1 MPIDRRSTFATEA
14 APLDRRRMPDLPG
27 HVAVVGNALPRR
39 CGLATFTS
47 DTVAALRQRFPE
59 MTVDHYAM
67 DDGSGVTYPAG
78 VRTIAA
84 ADVAAYREA
93 AGIIEASGAQAIWL
107 QHEFGIF
114 GGDAGAHILT
124 LAERSTLP
132 LIVTLHTVLAQPSP
146 AERHVMDRLVRRAS
160 RLIVMAESARA
171 TLRETYGVA
180 DDRISVI
187 PHGVPDRAYVDPA
200 SVKSRFGL
208 DGRKVVMTFGLLG
221 PDKGIADVIE
231 AMPAIVA
238 AEPRALYV
246 VIGATH
252 PNLVRE
258 QGEAHRESLQ
268 RLAAERGVAD
278 HVRFVDT
285 FLDQEDLLDWLE
297 VADVYATPYLNLAQ
311 ITSGT
316 LSYAVALGKPVVATP
331 YRHAMEI
338 LADDRG
344 VLVPPRDPAAQAAAI
359 GRLLADDA
367 ARAAMAARAYACGRT
382 MLWPR
387 IAERAMALAGEAM
400 AAARRQIPA
409 AAAGAALAPDFG
421 ALRRMTD
428 DTGLLQHGIYSVP
441 DRDHGYCVDDNAR
454 ALILVCRAATAGQG
468 DADEIAR
475 LSSTYAAFVQ
485 HAWNPDRGRFRNF
498 MGFDR
503 QWCEAEGSE
512 DSNGRTLWALGTA
525 AAQGHDRAT
534 RDWAIHL
541 FDHAIG
547 LAAALGSPRAHAFA
561 GLGAAE
567 VLSAHPGHARARET
581 LAATGDLLHRLL
593 VATRRPAWA
602 WFEAVLAYDNARLP
616 EALIRA
622 GQLLD
627 RPEFT
632 ACGLETL
639 AWIREQ
645 QTNAKGAFRPVGTD
659 SFGREYEAPLPF
671 DQQPLEAQATIDAC
685 LAAHAAT
692 GDATWVEGARQAYG
706 WFVGEN
712 DLGLSLVE
720 RSGGGCHDGLMPH
733 GVNRNQGAE
742 SILALQLANVAISAL
757 SFGDSAATTA
767 RDAA

>member
-1 MPIDRRSTFATEA
+1 MPIDRRSTSAIETVPFE
-14 APLDRRRMPDLPG
+14 RLPA
-27 HVAVVGNALPRR
+27 HIAVVGNAQPRR

-47 DTVAALRQRFPE
+47 DTVDALRARFPE
-59 MTVDHYAM
+59 MIVDHYAM
-67 DDGSGVTYPAG
+67 DDGTGVAYPADI
-78 VRTIAA
+78 RTIDAR
-84 ADVAAYREA
+84 DVAAYREA

-124 LAERSTLP
+124 LVERSTLP
-132 LIVTLHTVLAQPSP
+132 LIVTLHTVLAEPSG
-146 AERHVMDRLVRRAS
+146 AERQVMERLVRRAG
-160 RLIVMAESARA
+160 RFIVMAESARA

-187 PHGVPDRAYVDPA
+187 PHGVPDRVYVDPA
-200 SVKSRFGL
+200 SVKARVGL
-208 DGRKVVMTFGLLG
+208 EGRKVVMTFGLLG
-221 PDKGIADVIE
+221 PDKGIADVIK

-238 AEPRALYV
+238 AEPTALYV

-258 QGEAHRESLQ
+258 QGEAHRESLKA
-268 RLAAERGVAD
+268 LARELGVAD

-285 FLDQEDLLDWLE
+285 FLEQEELLDWLE

-316 LSYAVALGKPVVATP
+316 LSYAVSLGKPVVSTP
-331 YRHAMEI
+331 YRHAVEI
-338 LADDRG
+338 LADGRG

-359 GRLLADDA
+359 GRLLSDDGE
-367 ARAAMAARAYACGRT
+367 RAAMAARAYACGRT
-382 MLWPR
+382 MLWPTV
-387 IAERAMALAGEAM
+387 AERAMALAGEAM
-400 AAARRQIPA
+400 AVARRERSA
-409 AAAGAALAPDFG
+409 AIAPRAPLAPDFG

-428 DTGLLQHGIYSVP
+428 DTGMLQHGIFSVP

-454 ALILVCRAATAGQG
+454 ALILVCRAATAGIVSR
-468 DADEIAR
+468 DEIDR
-475 LSSTYAAFVQ
+475 LAGTYAAFIQ
-485 HAWNPDRGRFRNF
+485 HAWNPDVRLFRNF

-503 QWCEAEGSE
+503 QWCEAQGSE

-525 AAQGHDRAT
+525 AAQGPDRAT

-547 LAAALGSPRAHAFA
+547 LADDLGSPRARAFA
-561 GLGAAE
+561 ALGAAE
-567 VLSAHPGHARARET
+567 VLSAHPGHAAARAT
-581 LAATGDLLHRLL
+581 LAATADLLHRLL
-593 VATRRPAWA
+593 VAARRPAWA

-622 GQLLD
+622 GALLD
-627 RPEFT
+627 RPDFT

-685 LAAHAAT
+685 LAAHAVT
-692 GDATWVEGARQAYG
+692 GDDQWLAGARQAYG

-720 RSGGGCHDGLMPH
+720 RQGGGCHDGLMPH

-757 SFGDSAATTA
+757 SFEGSAATTA

>member
-1 MPIDRRSTFATEA
+1 MPIDSPDVATPSQA
-14 APLDRRRMPDLPG
+14 ARYPS
-27 HVAVVGNALPRR
+27 HIAVVGNALPRR

-47 DTVAALRQRFPE
+47 DTVDALRARFPE
-59 MTVDHYAM
+59 MVVDHYAM
-67 DDGSGVTYPAG
+67 DDGTGVAYPAG
-78 VRTIAA
+78 IRLIAA
-84 ADVAAYREA
+84 ADPAAYREA
-93 AGIIEASGAQAIWL
+93 AGLIEASGAQAIWL

-124 LAERSTLP
+124 LVERSTLP
-132 LIVTLHTVLAQPSP
+132 LIATLHTVLEQPSA
-146 AERHVMDRLVRRAS
+146 AERLVMDRLVRRAS
-160 RLIVMAESARA
+160 HLIVMAESANIIM
-171 TLRETYGVA
+171 REVYGVPQ
-180 DDRISVI
+180 DRISVI
-187 PHGVPDRAYVDPA
+187 PHGVPDRPYVDPR
-200 SVKSRFGL
+200 SVKARFGL

-221 PDKGIADVIE
+221 PDKGIADMIR
-231 AMPAIVA
+231 AMPAIA
-238 AEPRALYV
+238 KAEPAACYI

-258 QGEAHRESLQ
+258 QGEAHRESLKA
-268 RLAAERGVAD
+268 LAADLGVAD

-285 FLDQEDLLDWLE
+285 FLDQADLLDWLE

-316 LSYAVALGKPVVATP
+316 LSYAVSLGKAVVSTP
-331 YRHAMEI
+331 YRHAVEI

-344 VLVPPRDPAAQAAAI
+344 IIVAPGNPPAFAAAV
-359 GRLLADDA
+359 GNLLGNDE
-367 ARAAMAARAYACGRT
+367 ARAAMAALAYARGRE
-382 MLWPR
+382 MLWPLL
-387 IAERAMALAGEAM
+387 AERAMALAGQAM
-400 AAARRQIPA
+400 TRKNKIPA
-409 AAAGAALAPDFG
+409 APPARAAMTPDFG
-421 ALRRMTD
+421 ALGRMTD
-428 DTGLLQHGIYSVP
+428 DTGMLQHGIFSVP

-454 ALILVCRAATAGQG
+454 ALILVCRVRAADAELDRLAG
-468 DADEIAR
+468 I
-475 LSSTYAAFVQ
+475 YAAFIQ
-485 HAWNPDRGRFRNF
+485 HAWNPDVRLFRNF

-503 QWCEAEGSE
+503 QWREIEGSE

-525 AAQGHDRAT
+525 AARGRGQAM

-541 FDHAIG
+541 FDHSIG
-547 LAAALGSPRAHAFA
+547 LAEKLGSPRARAFA
-561 GLGAAE
+561 ALGAAE
-567 VLSAHPGHARARET
+567 VLSAYPGHGAARAT
-581 LAATGDLLHRLL
+581 LESTGDLLHRLL
-593 VATRRPAWA
+593 VAARRPAWA

-622 GQLLD
+622 GQLLG
-627 RPEFT
+627 RPDFT

-659 SFGREYEAPLPF
+659 SFGREYAAPLPF

-685 LAAHAAT
+685 LAAHDAT
-692 GDATWVEGARQAYG
+692 GDERWIDGARQAYG

-712 DLGLSLVE
+712 DLGLALVD

-757 SFGDSAATTA
+757 SFGGSAVTNA

>member
-1 MPIDRRSTFATEA
+1 MPFDPRSTVATNA
-14 APLDRRRMPDLPG
+14 ATAARTPA
-27 HVAVVGNALPRR
+27 HIAVIGNALPRR

-47 DTVAALRQRFPE
+47 DTVAALRDRFPE
-59 MTVDHYAM
+59 LRVDHHAM
-67 DDGSGVTYPAG
+67 DDGTDVAYPADI
-78 VRTIAA
+78 RLIAA
-84 ADVAAYREA
+84 DDPAAYRET

-132 LIVTLHTVLAQPSP
+132 LIVTLHTVLAEPSD
-146 AERHVMDRLVRRAS
+146 AERAVMDRLVRRAS
-160 RLIVMAESARA
+160 HLIVMAESARA
-171 TLRETYGVA
+171 TLREVYGVA
-180 DDRISVI
+180 DADISVI

-200 SVKSRFGL
+200 TVKSRFGL
-208 DGRKVVMTFGLLG
+208 EGRKVVMTFGLLG
-221 PDKGIADVIE
+221 PDKGIADVIK
-231 AMPAIVA
+231 AMPAIVE
-238 AEPRALYV
+238 AEPTALYV

-258 QGEAHRESLQ
+258 QGEAHRESLKA
-268 RLAAERGVAD
+268 LAHDLGVAD

-316 LSYAVALGKPVVATP
+316 LSYAVSLGKPVVSTP
-331 YRHAMEI
+331 YRHAAEI

-344 VLVPPRDPAAQAAAI
+344 MLVPPRDPAAQAAAI
-359 GRLLADDA
+359 GRLLSDDE
-367 ARAAMAARAYACGRT
+367 ARRAMAARAYACGRT
-382 MLWPR
+382 MLWPT
-387 IAERAMALAGEAM
+387 IAARAVALAGQAM
-400 AAARRQIPA
+400 TAGKRQIPA
-409 AAAGAALAPDFG
+409 AIAPRAAMAPDFG

-428 DTGLLQHGIYSVP
+428 DTGMLQHGIFSVP

-454 ALILVCRAATAGQG
+454 ALILVCRATTA
-468 DADEIAR
+468 EIAGSEELDR
-475 LSSTYAAFVQ
+475 LAGIYAAFIQ
-485 HAWNPDRGRFRNF
+485 HAWNPDVRLFRNF

-503 QWCEAEGSE
+503 VWCEDSGSE

-547 LAAALGSPRAHAFA
+547 LADNLGSPRARAFA
-561 GLGAAE
+561 ALGAAE
-567 VLSAHPGHARARET
+567 VLSAYPGHARARAT

-593 VATRRPAWA
+593 VAARRPAWA

-632 ACGLETL
+632 KCGLETL

-685 LAAHAAT
+685 LVAHAVT
-692 GDATWVEGARQAYG
+692 GDDQWLAGARQAYG
-706 WFVGEN
+706 WFIGEN
-712 DLGLSLVE
+712 DLGLALVE

-757 SFGDSAATTA
+757 SFGGSAVTTA

>member
-1 MPIDRRSTFATEA
+1 MPIDRSSSNAT
-14 APLDRRRMPDLPG
+14 PT

-47 DTVAALRQRFPE
+47 DTVAALRARFPD
-59 MTVDHYAM
+59 MVVDHYAM
-67 DDGSGVTYPAG
+67 DDGSDVAYPADI
-78 VRTIAA
+78 RLIDA

-114 GGDAGAHILT
+114 GGDAGAHVLT

-146 AERHVMDRLVRRAS
+146 AERHVMDRLLRRAS
-160 RLIVMAESARA
+160 HLIVMAESARA
-171 TLRETYGVA
+171 TLRDAYGVA
-180 DDRISVI
+180 DARISVI

-200 SVKSRFGL
+200 GVKPRFGL

-221 PDKGIADVIE
+221 PDKGLGDVIA

-238 AEPRALYV
+238 AEPSALYV

-252 PNLVRE
+252 PNLLRE
-258 QGEAHRESLQ
+258 QGEAYRESLQ

-316 LSYAVALGKPVVATP
+316 LSYAVALGKPVVSTP
-331 YRHAMEI
+331 YRHAAEI

-367 ARAAMAARAYACGRT
+367 ARAAMAARAYGFGRT
-382 MLWPR
+382 MLWPTN
-387 IAERAMALAGEAM
+387 AERAMAIAGRAI
-400 AAARRQIPA
+400 AAAKRQIPA
-409 AAAGAALAPDFG
+409 ARDRRAALAADFG

-428 DTGLLQHGIYSVP
+428 DTGLLQHGIFSVP

-454 ALILVCRAATAGQG
+454 ALILMCRAATAGLADG
-468 DADEIAR
+468 DEIAR
-475 LSSTYAAFVQ
+475 LSSVYAAFVQ
-485 HAWNPDRGRFRNF
+485 HAWNPDRRLFRNF

-503 QWCEAEGSE
+503 QWRESEGSE

-541 FDHAIG
+541 FDHAIA
-547 LAAALGSPRAHAFA
+547 LAERLGSPRAQAFA

-567 VLSAHPGHARARET
+567 VLAAHPGHAAARAALE
-581 LAATGDLLHRLL
+581 ATGDLLHRLL
-593 VATRRPAWA
+593 VAARRPDWA

-622 GQLLD
+622 GQGLD

-645 QTNAKGAFRPVGTD
+645 QTNAAGAFRPVGTD
-659 SFGREYEAPLPF
+659 SFGRAYAAPLPF
-671 DQQPLEAQATIDAC
+671 DQQPLEAQAMIDAC

-692 GDATWVEGARQAYG
+692 GDAGWVEGARQAYG

-720 RSGGGCHDGLMPH
+720 RQGGGCHDGLMPH

-757 SFGDSAATTA
+757 SFEDRAATTT